1 MKTILPQARGVPT
14 SLLSRARGFT
24 LVEIGVVLVIIG
36 LIALT
41 LIPRLGAR
49 IDQQRFE
56 EDQRVIKDAR
66 QALLNFVT
74 TQGRLP
80 CPDPGTNNGFE
91 AVTVITPAPS
101 LQVACQTAFGYLP
114 GRTLGLN
121 HLDAGGKVLNPWGR
135 ATGVVGNGFALRY
148 AVTDLSG
155 GPATLN
161 QALVNIAPVSR
172 WPFNGQ
178 RRDDIATAL
187 NPGNTLAGVGISLCT
202 TAATLTLA
210 STQCGV
216 TGAVYLTDLLAVIIS
231 PGANGATSMS
241 ATEVQNNLAG
251 AHAGRTFYF
260 STFVGSLTGDLG
272 ANTFDDRVE
281 TLNLG
286 DMQSALSAGGWIVN
300 N

>member
-1 MKTILPQARGVPT
+1 MKTTLNQAPGVPT
-14 SLLSRARGFT
+14 SFISRARGFT
-24 LVEIGVVLVIIG
+24 LVEIGVVLVILG

-41 LIPRLGAR
+41 LMPRLGAR

-74 TQGRLP
+74 THGRLP

-121 HLDAGGKVLNPWGR
+121 SLDADGKVLNPWGR

-210 STQCGV
+210 STQCDAAGV
-216 TGAVYLTDLLAVIIS
+216 VHLTDLLAVIIS

-251 AHAGRTFYF
+251 THAGRTFYF

-272 ANTFDDRVE
+272 ANTFDDRFE

>member
-1 MKTILPQARGVPT
+1 MKTIPPKVPT
-14 SLLSRARGFT
+14 VPISLLSRVRGFT
-24 LVEIGVVLVIIG
+24 LVEIGVVLVILG

-41 LIPRLGAR
+41 LMPRLGAKVE
-49 IDQQRFE
+49 QQRFE
-56 EDQRVIKDAR
+56 EDQRVIRDAR

-114 GRTLGLN
+114 ARTLGLSQ
-121 HLDAGGKVLNPWGR
+121 LDTDGKVLNPWGR
-135 ATGVVGNGFALRY
+135 ATGAVGNGFALRY

-155 GPATLN
+155 GPAALN

-178 RRDDIATAL
+178 RRDDIVTAL

-210 STQCGV
+210 STQCDA
-216 TGAVYLTDLLAVIIS
+216 TGAVHLTDLIAVIIS
-231 PGANGATSMS
+231 PGANGATNMS

-251 AHAGRTFYF
+251 AHTGRTFYF

-272 ANTFDDRVE
+272 ANTFDDRFE